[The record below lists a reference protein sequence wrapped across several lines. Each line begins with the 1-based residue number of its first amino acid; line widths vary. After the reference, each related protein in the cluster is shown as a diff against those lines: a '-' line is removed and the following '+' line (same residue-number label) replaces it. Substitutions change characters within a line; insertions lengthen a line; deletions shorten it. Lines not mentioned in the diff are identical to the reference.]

1 MIATL
6 RHRDFSLLWFG
17 GLISLAGD
25 WMLRV
30 ALPVHVYNLTGSTL
44 ATGLMFMSSMLPN
57 LLLGSVAGVFVDR
70 WDRKR
75 LMVMTNL
82 VLAAGLL
89 PLLLARSVEWLW
101 LVYLVA
107 FIQSTVSQFF
117 SPAENA
123 LLPTLVGEEHLMAAN
138 SLNSLNNN
146 LARLIGPSLGGLVAG
161 MMGLGG
167 VVLLDAAT
175 FLVAALLIGLIRA
188 PGRPAITVAAGP
200 ETDTTH
206 LLASVWQQWLAGLR
220 LVRQTPVLKLLF
232 VMIALVG
239 VGEGIIAVLFVPFV
253 TTVLHGQALQLGWL
267 MSAQAVGGLLGG
279 MVVARLG
286 NRVSPAVLLGPSAL
300 IFGLIDLMIFNYPA
314 FFPGFV
320 LAIFLFILVGLPSAG
335 FGASFSTLLQTGVAD
350 EYRGRVFGAV
360 NTTFALL
367 TLIGMG
373 LASTLGDVAGIVPVI
388 NIQGYGYVL
397 AGLLMMAFLPRLF
410 RPVDQPSQV

>member
-17 GLISLAGD
+17 GLISLTGD

-44 ATGLMFMSSMLPN
+44 ATGIMFMAAMLPP

-75 LMVMTNL
+75 VMVVTNL

-89 PLLLARSVEWLW
+89 PLLLAQSVEWLW

-107 FIQSTVSQFF
+107 FIQSAVSQFF

-146 LARLIGPSLGGLVAG
+146 LARLIGPALGGLIAGLLGLSGVA
-161 MMGLGG
+161 
-167 VVLLDAAT
+167 LLDAAT
-175 FLVAALLIGLIRA
+175 FLLAALLIALIRA
-188 PGRPAITVAAGP
+188 PGRLAMPAPAEP
-200 ETDTTH
+200 ESDTPH
-206 LLASVWQQWLAGLR
+206 LLASVWQQWRSGLR
-220 LVRQTPVLKLLF
+220 LVRQTPVLRLLF
-232 VMIALVG
+232 IMFALVA
-239 VGEGIIAVLFVPFV
+239 VGEGIISVLFVPFV
-253 TTVLHGQALQLGWL
+253 TTVLHGEALQLGWL
-267 MSAQAVGGLLGG
+267 LSAQAVGGLLGG
-279 MVVARLG
+279 VFVARLG
-286 NRVSPAVLLGPSAL
+286 SRIAPAVLLGPSAV
-300 IFGLIDLMIFNYPA
+300 IFGLIDLIIFNYYS
-314 FFPGFV
+314 FFPSFT

-335 FGASFSTLLQTGVAD
+335 SGASISTLLQTNTAD
-350 EYRGRVFGAV
+350 AYRGRVFGAL

-367 TLIGMG
+367 TLIGMA
-373 LASTLGDVAGIVPVI
+373 LASTLGDILGIVPVI
-388 NIQGYGYVL
+388 NVQGYGYVL
-397 AGLLMMAFLPRLF
+397 AGLIAMAFLPRLV
-410 RPVDQPSQV
+410 RPPDKNYT